1 VIKSSVTPPFTAT
14 AHYMNV
20 INSCNAQPFTAAAQ
34 YMNAMNSGGA
44 LHLPLLLT
52 V

>member
-1 VIKSSVTPPFTAT
+1 
-14 AHYMNV
+14 MNV